1 MSAGNYRGIGPPGVG
16 VTESYELPNVVL
28 NIKLAFS
35 GRTVCALKCRAISP
49 DLLIINGLEGHKS
62 AVKVTQHI
70 DMAVRDMLFPEI
82 AERQDTFWAL

>member
-1 MSAGNYRGIGPPGVG
+1 MTTEELDPLELELQRVMSCPMW
-16 VTESYELPNVVL
+16 VL

-35 GRTVCALKCRAISP
+35 GRTVCALKCQAISP

-82 AERQDTFWAL
+82 TERQDTFWALER